1 MNTTPQRHSLT
12 GGSNAHLWLNCPAAP
27 WLCQIVPVVE
37 TDAMRKGTEI
47 HAVAAKVL
55 LNPAAD
61 HGKLPKMVREY
72 VDAVLLQRDI
82 ELSVERE
89 FICAEFPQAFATADA
104 VWRGKKDTLL
114 IDLKTGRNPVE
125 AEGNPQL
132 AVLAAFAGERYTAMG
147 AIWQGGEMK
156 MARFDMTIWYP
167 KIIAALAKVYGDK
180 PSPCRGDHCA
190 RCRARSFCPAHM
202 RIEVEW

>member
-27 WLCQIVPVVE
+27 WLCKIVPVVE
-37 TDAMRKGTEI
+37 TDAMRKGTEL

-61 HGKLPKMVREY
+61 HGKLPKIVREY
-72 VDAVLLQRDI
+72 VDAVMRHKAAELDI
-82 ELSVERE
+82 ERE

-104 VWRGKKDTLL
+104 VWYGQPMF
-114 IDLKTGRNPVE
+114 IDLKTGRDPVE

-132 AVLAAFAGERYTAMG
+132 AVLAAFAGQRGSVTG
-147 AIWQGGEMK
+147 AIFQGGEMK
-156 MARFDMTIWYP
+156 TAQFDMTIWYP
-167 KIIAALAKVYGDK
+167 KIIAALAKVYGDN
-180 PSPCRGDHCA
+180 PTPCRGDHCSK
-190 RCRARSFCPAHM
+190 CRARNFCPAHKH
-202 RIEVEW
+202 IEAEW